1 MVLADIMF
9 LIAILLVIVTITYAI
24 IAGQNFTR
32 ERIINK
38 LKIEELENTILD
50 YKQSRTSLQE
60 VASKALLGE
69 VCLLMALK
77 EREKDNDVTGFK
89 NANEWLQKRNELI
102 RELDIEFSKQE
113 DENLDDIYDSSLR
126 IASMIYKGELD
137 IKRN

>member
-1 MVLADIMF
+1 MVWFDIIF
-9 LIAILLVIVTITYAI
+9 LIAIILLIVAITYAI
-24 IAGQNFTR
+24 IDGQNLAR
-32 ERIINK
+32 EKIINK
-38 LKIEELENTILD
+38 LKIEELENTILV

-69 VCLLMALK
+69 ACLLMALK
-77 EREKDNDVTGFK
+77 EREKNNDVTGFK

-113 DENLDDIYDSSLR
+113 HDNPDDIYDSSLR

>member
-1 MVLADIMF
+1 MVWVDIMF
-9 LIAILLVIVTITYAI
+9 LFAILLAIVTIIYTI
-24 IAGQNFTR
+24 IAGQNLTR
-32 ERIINK
+32 KRIINK
-38 LKIEELENTILD
+38 LKIEELENTISV

-69 VCLLMALK
+69 ACLLMALK

-102 RELDIEFSKQE
+102 RELDNEFSKHE
-113 DENLDDIYDSSLR
+113 HENPDDIYDSSLR

>member
-1 MVLADIMF
+1 MVWADIIF
-9 LIAILLVIVTITYAI
+9 LIAILLVIVSITYAI

-38 LKIEELENTILD
+38 LKIEELKNTILV
-50 YKQSRTSLQE
+50 YKQSRISLQE

-69 VCLLMALK
+69 ACLLMALK

-113 DENLDDIYDSSLR
+113 HENLDDIYDSSLR
-126 IASMIYKGELD
+126 ITSMIYKGELD